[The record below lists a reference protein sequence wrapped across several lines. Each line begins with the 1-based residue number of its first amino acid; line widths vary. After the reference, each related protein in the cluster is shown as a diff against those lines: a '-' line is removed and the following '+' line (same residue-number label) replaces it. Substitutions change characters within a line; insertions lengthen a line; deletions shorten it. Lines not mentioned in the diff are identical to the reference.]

1 MRISRQ
7 SAIYW
12 ALLAASFA
20 LALTA
25 SWTSFGAQIDN
36 DAYDWM
42 FRLYQPPTW
51 TTQSILLAIDE
62 PSLNAYGGVPGLR
75 KPLAEALRLISAASP
90 KTVAVDLI
98 LADNTD
104 PAIDARLED
113 VLHATR
119 NLVLACQLLPGGG
132 AWEDPL
138 PRFRAQAASL
148 GHVHAE
154 PDELDSVG
162 RSLPLE
168 KAANRDRR
176 WALSL
181 EAYRLSRGG
190 PGVQIIESPAD
201 LDVGGRL
208 ISSTRAGGR
217 PTRIRHRTPSTRAGG
232 RLMRIRYR
240 PLSMPI
246 PRVSLQALLNDP
258 GRAREFSGK
267 VVFAGVTSQTA
278 AKDWLFT
285 PYSTRT
291 PMVGVEIHA
300 NAFETIAQGLF
311 LTDAPAS
318 AVLAFSL
325 LLVVALGLTSS
336 RFTGRRPLGLAAGIL
351 AIAHVTPYWLF
362 TDRVVFSF
370 CTPVSSAW
378 LALITAGAYQLLV
391 VRRSLRKSEPDR
403 HRKLQTIHFVTHEMR
418 TPLTAI
424 QGSSELMARYA
435 LREEK
440 RKQIAD
446 LINTESKR
454 LGRMIEMFLSVERL
468 SAGQVELK
476 KESFSAGELMAGCVA
491 RALPLAERKQI
502 RILTEAAPAD
512 ILLTGDR
519 ELMEYAFYNLLTN
532 AIKYSPPRTQ
542 VTLAAVRKHD
552 HAYISVEDQGI
563 GMDQKEVKKI
573 FQKFYRT
580 RRAEQSGEAGTGI
593 GLSIV
598 EQIVMQHSGTIEVM
612 SRPGEGSRFTMVL
625 PAPVSARLAREA
637 KES

>member
-1 MRISRQ
+1 MQRLSRH

-12 ALLAASFA
+12 ALLAASFIV
-20 LALTA
+20 ALTA
-25 SWTSFGAQIDN
+25 SWTSFGTQIDN

-42 FRLYQPPTW
+42 FRLYRPPAWQTE
-51 TTQSILLAIDE
+51 SILLAIDD

-75 KPLAEALRLISAASP
+75 KPLAEALDLIAAASP

-98 LADNTD
+98 LADKTD
-104 PAIDARLED
+104 PAVDARLEAA
-113 VLHATR
+113 LHATR
-119 NLVLACQLLPGGG
+119 NLVLACQLLPDGS

-138 PRFRAQAASL
+138 PRFRAQAAAL

-168 KAANRDRR
+168 KATHHDRR

-181 EAYRLSRGG
+181 EAYRLSL
-190 PGVQIIESPAD
+190 PGSPAIVESPTD
-201 LDVGGRL
+201 LEVGGRL
-208 ISSTRAGGR
+208 I
-217 PTRIRHRTPSTRAGG
+217 PSTRAGG
-232 RLMRIRYR
+232 RLMRIRY
-240 PLSMPI
+240 MPPSVDPHQDPRHTI
-246 PRVSLQALLNDP
+246 PRVSLKALIDDP
-258 GRAREFSGK
+258 SRASLFSGK

-285 PYSTRT
+285 PYSAGK
-291 PMVGVEIHA
+291 PMVGVEVHA

-311 LTDAPAS
+311 LTDAPPLP
-318 AVLAFSL
+318 VFLFSL
-325 LLVVALGLTSS
+325 MLAVGIGLTYS
-336 RFTGRRPLGLAAGIL
+336 RFTGRAANGLAAGIL
-351 AIAHVTPYWLF
+351 VIAHVTPYWFF
-362 TDRVVFSF
+362 THRIVFSF
-370 CTPVSSAW
+370 CTPVSAAW
-378 LALITAGAYQLLV
+378 LAVITAGAYQLLV
-391 VRRSLRKSEPDR
+391 VRGWLRTTEAERDR
-403 HRKLQTIHFVTHEMR
+403 YRQTIHFVTHEMR

-424 QGSSELMARYA
+424 QGSSEMMGRYA
-435 LREEK
+435 LPEEK
-440 RKQIAD
+440 RKQIAE
-446 LINTESKR
+446 LINSESKR

-476 KESFSAGELMAGCVA
+476 KETFSARGLVGGCVQ

-502 RILTEAAPAD
+502 RILTEAAPED
-512 ILLTGDR
+512 MLLTGDR

-552 HAYISVEDQGI
+552 QAYISVEDQGI

-580 RRAEQSGEAGTGI
+580 KRAEQSGEAGTGI

-598 EQIVMQHSGTIEVM
+598 EQIVIQHGGTIEVM
-612 SRPGEGSRFTMVL
+612 SRPGQGSRFTMVL
-625 PAPVSARLAREA
+625 PAPVPAPAIERAV

>member
-1 MRISRQ
+1 MQRVSRQ
-7 SAIYW
+7 SAVYW
-12 ALLAASFA
+12 ALLAASFGVA
-20 LALTA
+20 LAA
-25 SWTSFGAQIDN
+25 SWTFGAQIDN

-42 FRLYQPPTW
+42 SRLYQPPAW
-51 TTQSILLAIDE
+51 QPESALLAIDE
-62 PSLNAYGGVPGLR
+62 MSLNAYGGLRGLR
-75 KPLAEALRLISAASP
+75 KPLAEALERISAASP
-90 KTVAVDLI
+90 KAVAVDVI
-98 LADNTD
+98 LTD
-104 PAIDARLED
+104 ASDPETDARLAAAMG
-113 VLHATR
+113 ATR
-119 NLVLACQLLPGGG
+119 HLVLACQLLPDYS

-138 PRFRAQAASL
+138 PLFAEHAEAL
-148 GHVHAE
+148 GHVHVE
-154 PDELDSVG
+154 QPDQLDSVG

-168 KAANRDRR
+168 EFTSRVRR

-181 EAYRLSRGG
+181 EAYRVSRGAR
-190 PGVQIIESPAD
+190 ILESPTD

-208 ISSTRAGGR
+208 IPASRADR
-217 PTRIRHRTPSTRAGG
+217 
-232 RLMRIRYR
+232 RLMRIRYA
-240 PLSMPI
+240 PSSMHI
-246 PRVSLQALLNDP
+246 PRVSLKDLLSDP
-258 GRAREFSGK
+258 GRASEFSGK
-267 VVFAGVTSQTA
+267 VVFAGVTAQGV

-285 PYSTRT
+285 PYSAGT

-311 LTDAPAS
+311 ITDAPPS

-325 LLVVALGLTSS
+325 LLVLAIGLTYS
-336 RFTGRRPLGLAAGIL
+336 RFTGRAANGLAVGIL

-362 TDRVVFSF
+362 THRIVFSF
-370 CTPVSSAW
+370 CTPVSAAW
-378 LALITAGAYQLLV
+378 LSLITAGAYQLLV
-391 VRRSLRKSEPDR
+391 VRRSLRKSEAETDR
-403 HRKLQTIHFVTHEMR
+403 YRQTIHFVTHEMR

-424 QGSSELMARYA
+424 QGSSELMGRYT
-435 LREEK
+435 LPEEK
-440 RKQIAD
+440 RKQIVE
-446 LINTESKR
+446 LINAESKR
-454 LGRMIEMFLSVERL
+454 LGRMIEMFLSMERL

-502 RILTEAAPAD
+502 RILTEAAPQD
-512 ILLTGDR
+512 VFLTGDR

-542 VTLAAVRKHD
+542 VTLAATRKRE

-580 RRAEQSGEAGTGI
+580 KRAEQSGEAGTGI

-598 EQIVMQHSGTIEVM
+598 EQIVIQHSGTIEVM

-625 PAPVSARLAREA
+625 PAPVSAVLAGEN
-637 KES
+637 

>member
-1 MRISRQ
+1 MPRPSRQ

-20 LALTA
+20 IALTA
-25 SWTSFGAQIDN
+25 SWSSFGAQIDN

-42 FRLYQPPTW
+42 FRLYQPRPWPTE
-51 TTQSILLAIDE
+51 SILLVIDE
-62 PSLNAYGGVPGLR
+62 ASLNAYGGLQGLR
-75 KPLAEALRLISAASP
+75 QPLAAALLLVAAAAP

-98 LADNTD
+98 LTDKTD
-104 PAIDARLED
+104 PAIDARLEQA
-113 VLHATR
+113 LHATR
-119 NLVLACQLLPGGG
+119 NLVLACQLLPDGA

-138 PRFRAQAASL
+138 PRFRAQAAAL

-190 PGVQIIESPAD
+190 VPIVESPRD

-208 ISSTRAGGR
+208 I
-217 PTRIRHRTPSTRAGG
+217 PSPRAGG
-232 RLMRIRYR
+232 RLMRIRYVPQSTR
-240 PLSMPI
+240 I
-246 PRVSLQALLNDP
+246 PRVSLQALLHDP
-258 GRAREFSGK
+258 ARASQFSGK
-267 VVFAGVTSQTA
+267 VVFAGVTSQNA
-278 AKDWLFT
+278 AKDWMFT

-300 NAFETIAQGLF
+300 NAFETMAQGLF
-311 LTDAPAS
+311 LTDAPPLP
-318 AVLAFSL
+318 VVGFSL
-325 LLVVALGLTSS
+325 LLVLALGFTYS
-336 RFTGRRPLGLAAGIL
+336 RFTGRAANGMAAGIL
-351 AIAHVTPYWLF
+351 AIAHLTPYWLF
-362 TDRVVFSF
+362 THRIVFSF

-378 LALITAGAYQLLV
+378 LSLITAGLFQLLV
-391 VRRSLRKSEPDR
+391 VRRNLSKSEAERDR
-403 HRKLQTIHFVTHEMR
+403 YRQTIHFVTHEMR

-424 QGSSELMARYA
+424 QGSSELMGRYA
-435 LREEK
+435 LPEEK
-440 RKQIAD
+440 RKQITD
-446 LINTESKR
+446 LINSESKR
-454 LGRMIEMFLSVERL
+454 LGRMIEMFLSMERL

-476 KESFSAGELMAGCVA
+476 KEPFSAGDLMAGCVQ
-491 RALPLAERKQI
+491 RALPLAERKHI
-502 RILTEAAPAD
+502 RILTEAAPRD
-512 ILLTGDR
+512 IVLMGDR

-532 AIKYSPPRTQ
+532 AIKYSPPHTQ
-542 VTLAAVRKHD
+542 VTLAVARKRD
-552 HAYISVEDQGI
+552 QACISVEDQGI
-563 GMDQKEVKKI
+563 GMDRKEVKKV

-580 RRAEQSGEAGTGI
+580 KRAEQSGEAGTGI

-598 EQIVMQHSGTIEVM
+598 EQIVIQHSGTIEVM

-625 PAPVSARLAREA
+625 PAQAAARETPRKV

>member
-1 MRISRQ
+1 MRVSRQ

-20 LALTA
+20 VALTV

-42 FRLYQPPTW
+42 FRLYQPPAW
-51 TTQSILLAIDE
+51 TTESILLAIDE

-75 KPLAEALRLISAASP
+75 KPLAQALELISAASP

-104 PAIDARLED
+104 PAIDARLEEA
-113 VLHATR
+113 LRATR
-119 NLVLACQLLPGGG
+119 NLVLACQLLPDGA

-138 PRFRAQAASL
+138 PRFRAQAAAL

-154 PDELDSVG
+154 PDDLDSVG

-190 PGVQIIESPAD
+190 PGVRIMESPGD

-208 ISSTRAGGR
+208 I
-217 PTRIRHRTPSTRAGG
+217 PSTRAGG
-232 RLMRIRYR
+232 RLMRIRYV
-240 PLSMPI
+240 PPSMHI
-246 PRVSLQALLNDP
+246 PRVSLQALLIDP
-258 GRAREFSGK
+258 RRASEFSSK

-285 PYSTRT
+285 PYSTRL

-318 AVLAFSL
+318 AVLMFSL
-325 LLVVALGLTSS
+325 LIVVAIGMTY
-336 RFTGRRPLGLAAGIL
+336 RGFTGWTANGLATGIL
-351 AIAHVTPYWLF
+351 AVAHVTPYWLF
-362 TDRVVFSF
+362 THRMVFSF
-370 CTPVSSAW
+370 VTPVSSAW
-378 LALITAGAYQLLV
+378 LSLITAGGYQLLV
-391 VRRSLRKSEPDR
+391 VRRSLRRSEAERDR
-403 HRKLQTIHFVTHEMR
+403 YRQTIHFVTHEMR

-424 QGSSELMARYA
+424 QGSSELMGRYA
-435 LREEK
+435 LPEEK
-440 RKQIAD
+440 RKQIVE
-446 LINTESKR
+446 LINAESKR

-468 SAGQVELK
+468 SAGQVDLK
-476 KESFSAGELMAGCVA
+476 KETFSAGELMAGCVA

-502 RILTEAAPAD
+502 RILTEAAPQD

-542 VTLAAVRKHD
+542 VTLAAARKRE

-563 GMDQKEVKKI
+563 GVDQKEVRKI

-598 EQIVMQHSGTIEVM
+598 EQIVIQHSGTIEVM

-625 PAPVSARLAREA
+625 PAPVSAALA
-637 KES
+637 KEG

>member
-1 MRISRQ
+1 MPRPSRQ

-20 LALTA
+20 IALTA
-25 SWTSFGAQIDN
+25 SWSSFGAQIDN

-42 FRLYQPPTW
+42 FRLYQPRPWPTE
-51 TTQSILLAIDE
+51 SILLVIDE
-62 PSLNAYGGVPGLR
+62 ASLNAYGGLQGLR
-75 KPLAEALRLISAASP
+75 QPLAAALLLVAAAAP

-98 LADNTD
+98 LTDKTD
-104 PAIDARLED
+104 PAIDARLEQA
-113 VLHATR
+113 LHATR
-119 NLVLACQLLPGGG
+119 NLVLACQLLPDGA

-138 PRFRAQAASL
+138 PRFRAQAAAL

-190 PGVQIIESPAD
+190 VPIVESPRD

-208 ISSTRAGGR
+208 I
-217 PTRIRHRTPSTRAGG
+217 PSPRAGG
-232 RLMRIRYR
+232 RLMRIRYVPPSIR
-240 PLSMPI
+240 I
-246 PRVSLQALLNDP
+246 PRVSLQALLHDP
-258 GRAREFSGK
+258 ARASQFSGK
-267 VVFAGVTSQTA
+267 VVFAGVTSQNA
-278 AKDWLFT
+278 AKDWMFT

-300 NAFETIAQGLF
+300 NAFETMAQGLF
-311 LTDAPAS
+311 LTDAPPLP
-318 AVLAFSL
+318 VVGFSL
-325 LLVVALGLTSS
+325 LLVLALGFTYS
-336 RFTGRRPLGLAAGIL
+336 RFTSRAANGMAAGIL
-351 AIAHVTPYWLF
+351 AIAHLTPYWLF
-362 TDRVVFSF
+362 THRIVFSF

-378 LALITAGAYQLLV
+378 LSLITAGLFQLLV
-391 VRRSLRKSEPDR
+391 VRRNLSKSEAERDR
-403 HRKLQTIHFVTHEMR
+403 YRQTIHFVTHEMR

-424 QGSSELMARYA
+424 QGSSELMGRYA
-435 LREEK
+435 LPEEK
-440 RKQIAD
+440 RKQITD
-446 LINTESKR
+446 LINSESKR
-454 LGRMIEMFLSVERL
+454 LGRMIEMFLSMERL

-476 KESFSAGELMAGCVA
+476 KEPFSAGDLMAGCVQ
-491 RALPLAERKQI
+491 RALPLAERKHI
-502 RILTEAAPAD
+502 RILTEAAPRD
-512 ILLTGDR
+512 IVLMGDR

-532 AIKYSPPRTQ
+532 AIKYSPPHTQ
-542 VTLAAVRKHD
+542 VTLAVARKRD
-552 HAYISVEDQGI
+552 QACISVEDQGI
-563 GMDQKEVKKI
+563 GMDRKEVKKV

-580 RRAEQSGEAGTGI
+580 KRAEQSGEAGTGI

-598 EQIVMQHSGTIEVM
+598 EQIVIQHSGTIEVM

-625 PAPVSARLAREA
+625 PAQAAARETPRKV